1 MMKYRFIVLVIIF
14 ASFAGCKKSDSSK
27 YSGTVTIDNQLYGTG
42 PYYAFGFSF
51 PLAEKI
57 STLSDPP
64 PDITIT
70 NDGTLDNLILQT
82 NNYEDSF
89 ALVDEYS
96 SAAEAKTAFDKLV
109 SPETPSWA
117 VWADYLEPN
126 QIWLYKSGTDH
137 YAKIRIIS
145 IVSELR
151 NDRTYAE
158 CTFEWV
164 YQPDGSFTFPGK

>member
-1 MMKYRFIVLVIIF
+1 MMKYRLVVIVILFV
-14 ASFAGCKKSDSSK
+14 SVAGCKKSDSSK
-27 YSGTVTIDNQLYGTG
+27 FSGTVTIDNILYGTG
-42 PYYAFGFSF
+42 PYYALGFSF

-57 STLSDPP
+57 STLSVPP

-70 NDGTLDNLILQT
+70 NDGTQENLILQT
-82 NNYEDSF
+82 DNYEDSF
-89 ALVDEYS
+89 SKAGEYNN
-96 SAAEAKTAFDKLV
+96 ATEAKQAFDKLV
-109 SPETPSWA
+109 SPDVPAWS
-117 VWADYLEPN
+117 VWADYIKPN

-145 IVSELR
+145 TVSETR
-151 NDRTYAE
+151 NNRDYAE